1 MEQPSDVPR
10 MGRQYTGIFADGHAR
25 QHNGDTIMN
34 GYINYITVTDSV
46 VHVTE
51 SSSMASRQDTPLQ
64 TRSAHKSLE
73 TTKKDTAS
81 MIVHR
86 DDGSSIQSHFTD
98 GCSKLSLEFAFDW
111 QLWSTV
117 VYEKK
122 WRSLF
127 KRDIAKGRTGTKQPS
142 SDCIQSTTGAADS
155 VTALEQHLVG
165 RQQRSRDIDR
175 MLRKDSKTPWIGKHA
190 LLLGTSYEDRAMV
203 ISRLQALHGDVYTP
217 VDSAHYKLLL
227 YKDLVY
233 HTKMLVN
240 FVSEYDV
247 KLGDRV
253 DQGKLLEVLS
263 YDFSADSHV
272 LFAKELAMAVVALWE
287 DPSIPTALAR
297 GINRHVPDSA
307 LQYVTALILPSPN
320 A

>member
-1 MEQPSDVPR
+1 MERLSDVPR
-10 MGRQYTGIFADGHAR
+10 VGRQYTGIFADGHTR

-51 SSSMASRQDTPLQ
+51 SSNTVSRQNTPLQ
-64 TRSAHKSLE
+64 LRPAHGSLE
-73 TTKKDTAS
+73 TTKKGTAS

-98 GCSKLSLEFAFDW
+98 DCSKLSLEFAFDW
-111 QLWSTV
+111 QLWSTA

-127 KRDIAKGRTGTKQPS
+127 KRDIAKSRTGIKQPS
-142 SDCIQSTTGAADS
+142 SDCTESTTRAADS
-155 VTALEQHLVG
+155 VTALEKHLVD
-165 RQQRSRDIDR
+165 RLQRSRDIDR
-175 MLRKDSKTPWIGKHA
+175 MLRKDSMRPKHA

-203 ISRLQALHGDVYTP
+203 ISRLRALHGYVYNP
-217 VDSAHYKLLL
+217 VDLIRYKLLL

-263 YDFSADSHV
+263 YNFSADSHL
-272 LFAKELAMAVVALWE
+272 LFDKELAMAVVALWE

-297 GINRHVPDSA
+297 GINRYVPDST
-307 LQYVTALILPSPN
+307 L
-320 A
+320 